1 MAKTSYDV
9 NYDDK
14 RFTQVE
20 KEEKAELK
28 ESNSMYDGM
37 INSSDKYY
45 DKQINAVEN
54 WGDTQ
59 AQLQQEQTDF
69 TIEKIEQQKDQA
81 HKDYLK
87 EQSGAYVDWQKQSN
101 QYGVNAEK
109 QAENGL
115 AFTGYSESSQ
125 VAMYNQYQNRIAV
138 ARETVNK
145 AILEYDNMMKE
156 ARLQNNAALAQIA
169 FQTLQT
175 TLELSLQGFQYKN
188 ELVLAKADAK
198 AKIKD
203 RSYNKYQNVLAQINQ
218 ENALAEQIRQYNTSL
233 AEERRQFDEN
243 LALQKAKAFNSG
255 GGGIIEDTQRLTED
269 DDNDEDNDVT
279 YNGKTL
285 NTNSVIDLGIGVI
298 SGDELAE
305 LVSAGYV
312 SYNESNGKVAW
323 TEKGK
328 AKYGDKPTVS
338 SYQKSKQTKKDSG
351 TALDILG
358 LR

>member
-1 MAKTSYDV
+1 MANNTV

-14 RFTQVE
+14 RFVE
-20 KEEKAELK
+20 VEKAEAQALK
-28 ESNSMYDGM
+28 ESDKMYDGM
-37 INSSDKYY
+37 VNSSDKYF
-45 DKQINAVEN
+45 DKQIEANEN

-59 AQLQQEQTDF
+59 AKLQQEQTDF
-69 TIEKIEQQKDQA
+69 TIEKIEQQKDYA
-81 HKDYLK
+81 HQDYIK
-87 EQSGAYVDWQKQSN
+87 EQKGAYVDWQKESN
-101 QYGVNAEK
+101 RYGANAE
-109 QAENGL
+109 QMASQGFMNS
-115 AFTGYSESSQ
+115 GYSESSQ
-125 VAMYNQYQNRIAV
+125 VAMFNQYQNRVAV
-138 ARETVNK
+138 ARETVNR

-169 FQTLQT
+169 YQTLQT

-188 ELVLAKADAK
+188 QLILAKADAK
-198 AKIKD
+198 ANIKD
-203 RSYNKYQNVLAQINQ
+203 RSYNKYQNVLAQINT

-233 AEERRQFDEN
+233 AEEKRQFNEN
-243 LALQKAKAFNSG
+243 HALQKAKAFNSG
-255 GGGIIEDTQRLTED
+255 GGGITDETQRLID
-269 DDNDEDNDVT
+269 NNSNDEDNDVT

-328 AKYGDKPTVS
+328 AKYGNKPTVS